1 MMPRHIFI
9 NLVAYFLISNFAL
22 AADNVSIK
30 KLIQLTP
37 EQEKSMGIVT
47 SKAVIAQ
54 HAHSQKV
61 AAEVVVPVGQERIL
75 SAPQAGLIDQLMV
88 ASGQSVK
95 QGEAMAHLSSP
106 ELLALQ
112 REHLQALSQ
121 QKLSQNSYQRD
132 NELYQDGIIAERRY
146 LATQSQHEQNKVL
159 LEERRQALR
168 LSGMSDVAIQQME
181 KTGQYSRGI
190 TMNAPIS
197 GVVIEQMVTAGQ
209 RVDINTPLYRIAQ
222 LNSLWL
228 EMHVPTNILPQIQLN
243 MPIQATVTNG
253 NSPSQIVKGEIIAI
267 VPNMNKQEQTVLVR
281 ALIKQNTA
289 KLNPGQMLE
298 AEFIQPSSLR
308 NSSTS
313 QLYSVAKTAII
324 YIDGI
329 QSYIFVKK
337 SGGYQLVAV
346 KVLGEDGPRVNIQA
360 NISTEAEIAISG
372 TSLLKAKAMQ

>member
-22 AADNVSIK
+22 AADNVSLK
-30 KLIQLTP
+30 KLIQLTS

-168 LSGMSDVAIQQME
+168 LSGMSDVSIQQME

>member
-1 MMPRHIFI
+1 MIPRHIFI
-9 NLVAYFLISNFAL
+9 NLLAYFLISNFAL

-95 QGEAMAHLSSP
+95 QGEVMAHLSSP

-112 REHLQALSQ
+112 RDHLQALSQ

-168 LSGMSDVAIQQME
+168 LSGMSDVSIQQME

>member
-9 NLVAYFLISNFAL
+9 NLLVYFLITNFAL
-22 AADNVSIK
+22 AADNVSLK
-30 KLIQLTP
+30 KLIQLTS

-168 LSGMSDVAIQQME
+168 LSGMSDVSIQQME

>member
-1 MMPRHIFI
+1 MIPRHIFI
-9 NLVAYFLISNFAL
+9 NLLAYFLISNFAL
-22 AADNVSIK
+22 AADNVSLK

-168 LSGMSDVAIQQME
+168 LSGMSDVSIQQME

>member
-168 LSGMSDVAIQQME
+168 LSGMSDVSIQQME